1 MGTIPFV
8 KPEEAEFARA
18 IEKKLL
24 AITPEAGIIFV
35 GVDVLPAEAGRDP
48 IYKVLVGLDRKLKLE
63 GAVTQLAT
71 MTLAQEHLSGADIQ
85 VEVRRGLSR
94 G

>member
-1 MGTIPFV
+1 METIPFV
-8 KPEEAEFARA
+8 KPEEAELARA

-24 AITPEAGIIFV
+24 ALSPEAGIIFV
-35 GVDVLPAEAGRDP
+35 GVDVSPSVAGQDP
-48 IYKVLVGLDRKLKLE
+48 VYKVLVGLDRKLKLE

-71 MTLAQEHLSGADIQ
+71 MTLAQELLSGADIQ
-85 VEVRRGLSR
+85 VEVRRGLPR